1 MFYNQFHTRF
11 SLYITEIS
19 AFLKLE
25 LVLNVSNFRPAR
37 LFFKKY
43 QSHHFLLAVFAGL
56 LPCRPKVNK
65 KQIKRKTDVFIL
77 SLLLRIFND
86 RLWMLYTLS
95 RNVPYT
101 KNKQDFLKIIYL
113 LIDFNCQ
120 NTCFL
125 LLFEC
130 ITASLEN
137 IKCSN
142 EEK

>member
-11 SLYITEIS
+11 SLYITEMS

-43 QSHHFLLAVFAGL
+43 QSHHFLLAVFASL

-86 RLWMLYTLS
+86 RLWMLYTLF

-101 KNKQDFLKIIYL
+101 KNKDF
-113 LIDFNCQ
+113 F
-120 NTCFL
+120 FL
-125 LLFEC
+125 LFICWL
-130 ITASLEN
+130 ILTARTLVSCFCLN
-137 IKCSN
+137 VLLLL
-142 EEK
+142 